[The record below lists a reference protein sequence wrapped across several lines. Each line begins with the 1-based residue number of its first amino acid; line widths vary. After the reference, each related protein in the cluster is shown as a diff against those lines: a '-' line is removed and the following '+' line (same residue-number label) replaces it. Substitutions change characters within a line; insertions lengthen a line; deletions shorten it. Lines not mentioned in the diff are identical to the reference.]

1 MNTANDYHQHF
12 MCDLE
17 TLDVNSTAVVLSI
30 ALVPFSAV
38 AKTIGPAVPL
48 YLKLSATAVQ
58 EQIDAGRTVSASTL
72 SFWFEQPDAPRAEL
86 FPSMQSNWPDAI
98 NTVVAYIENISTFAD
113 KRAVVWGNGAGF
125 DCNILR
131 SFIESH
137 PAYNRKA
144 PFYFFNDRDVRTMLD
159 LSPESKNIPMPDGF
173 VKHNALHDAMHE
185 ATMVCDALRRLN
197 KPHDTPRIRPLDQ
210 LIGEYEVELRA
221 IAGTELTSN
230 ESAAKQ

>member
-1 MNTANDYHQHF
+1 MITATEHHQHF

-17 TLDVNSTAVVLSI
+17 TLDANSTAVVLSI
-30 ALVPFSAV
+30 ALVPFSA
-38 AKTIGPAVPL
+38 ASKSIGPAVPL

-72 SFWFEQPDAPRAEL
+72 SFWFEQPDAPRSEL
-86 FPSMQSNWPDAI
+86 FPAMQNNWADAI

-131 SFIESH
+131 SFIEAH
-137 PAYNRKA
+137 PTYNRES
-144 PFYFFNDRDVRTMLD
+144 PFYFFNDRDVRTVLD
-159 LSPESKNIPMPDGF
+159 LSPESKNIPVPEGF

-185 ATMVCDALRRLN
+185 TAMVCDALRRLN
-197 KPHDTPRIRPLDQ
+197 KQHDTQRIRPMGELMD
-210 LIGEYEVELRA
+210 EYEVELRA
-221 IAGTELTSN
+221 IAGTELTNN